1 MKLIDYDGMWVPS
14 LAGKKSGEVG
24 HPSYQHPQRLR
35 EGTYNLEVDRFPLL
49 LIATALRALKEK
61 GRTLWEKYDNG
72 DNLLFK
78 EADLRA
84 PLKSHLFLD
93 LTRLTDPGTL
103 SMVDWLIKA
112 LRGDLASTPLL
123 ENVMPESKP
132 TPAPS
137 GARVHKAPPH
147 AGSWESVPPVRP
159 APLTA
164 APPLYADGSSAL
176 GPAASQGTRKGRAW
190 KPYVF
195 GTIAWL
201 LGLAALPAGF
211 ALSQHVVGAVVAA
224 FGLLCGCYAVCAS
237 VMRRGVGV
245 RFTSLSV
252 ALSAVALL
260 GSIFLAGGFG
270 GSAEHPVDKRADATT
285 SRPEGRK
292 ADGAPA
298 DNAVPGETP
307 KETPLEALVKKLNSG
322 SADERSAAAD
332 ALGKMGTDAKP
343 AARALCKAAT
353 DPSED
358 VSGKAFDALEKLQPE
373 LVKPLIALVRD
384 NDNWNRAQAAQQIG
398 EMGFGGLPA
407 IPALVWS
414 AKTQSQNGEE
424 RDERIIAADLDALA
438 KVGQEDPEAVGCVI
452 RFAQESPP
460 PPYNWNLKTDAIT
473 TLGEFSAGKGELRR
487 KVVDCVV
494 ALVVDLAKARQS
506 PEKTQ
511 GFVAP
516 PNPLYG
522 GVATAP
528 QLHEETLL
536 AAMQAAGKFG
546 PDAKGAAPALKKL
559 RLSPSMQIRD
569 AAAAVLEKISKGD

>member
-1 MKLIDYDGMWVPS
+1 M
-14 LAGKKSGEVG
+14 
-24 HPSYQHPQRLR
+24 
-35 EGTYNLEVDRFPLL
+35 
-49 LIATALRALKEK
+49 
-61 GRTLWEKYDNG
+61 
-72 DNLLFK
+72 
-78 EADLRA
+78 
-84 PLKSHLFLD
+84 
-93 LTRLTDPGTL
+93 
-103 SMVDWLIKA
+103 
-112 LRGDLASTPLL
+112 
-123 ENVMPESKP
+123 
-132 TPAPS
+132 
-137 GARVHKAPPH
+137 
-147 AGSWESVPPVRP
+147 RP

-224 FGLLCGCYAVCAS
+224 FGLLCGCYAVLRLRDAQGGGRPLYEPE
-237 VMRRGVGV
+237 RRPLRRRAARQHLFGRRV
-245 RFTSLSV
+245 RR
-252 ALSAVALL
+252 
-260 GSIFLAGGFG
+260 IGGAPRRQEG
-270 GSAEHPVDKRADATT
+270 RRNQ

-322 SADERSAAAD
+322 SADEQSTAAD

-494 ALVVDLAKARQS
+494 ALVVDLAKAQS
-506 PEKTQ
+506 
-511 GFVAP
+511 VAREDARFRRP
-516 PNPLYG
+516 PQPAVRRRCDG
-522 GVATAP
+522 ASVA
-528 QLHEETLL
+528 
-536 AAMQAAGKFG
+536 
-546 PDAKGAAPALKKL
+546 
-559 RLSPSMQIRD
+559 
-569 AAAAVLEKISKGD
+569 